1 MCHMPYQPNF
11 VSPGY
16 PGMQSYN
23 NYPGSYHRNVRS
35 GGYRSLGFYPS
46 GAYLFS
52 ESSTYQIIRT
62 VKK

>member
-46 GAYLFS
+46 GA
-52 ESSTYQIIRT
+52 
-62 VKK
+62 